1 MNFKKILQNRLKL
14 TLDAL
19 WSLDPHFLDIL
30 KDHVAVTVKGLDARH
45 QLAVVAA
52 VDQHLRVVAHGLG
65 QNRQWPGL
73 I

>member
-1 MNFKKILQNRLKL
+1 M
-14 TLDAL
+14 
-19 WSLDPHFLDIL
+19 
-30 KDHVAVTVKGLDARH
+30 TVKGLDARH

-73 I
+73 ILVIENSKIPFFEIHKKIIKTRSLS